1 MVILGGNTYNQI
13 LEAMKTNRTNRIIKI
28 AGNTLEIYT
37 EPCRDYDGQFY
48 YIRRITPSGREYM
61 NTLYT
66 EDNLTECSDAE
77 IVNKY
82 ENQIEII
89 TV

>member
-1 MVILGGNTYNQI
+1 
-13 LEAMKTNRTNRIIKI
+13 MKTNRIIKI
-28 AGNTLEIYT
+28 AGNTLEINT
-37 EPCRDYDGQFY
+37 EPCRNYNGQFY
-48 YIRRITPSGREYM
+48 YIRRITPSGSKYM

-77 IVNKY
+77 IVDKY

>member
-1 MVILGGNTYNQI
+1 MG
-13 LEAMKTNRTNRIIKI
+13 TNRIIKV

-48 YIRRITPSGREYM
+48 YIRHINPYGMECM
-61 NTLYT
+61 NALYT

-77 IVNKY
+77 IVDKY

>member
-1 MVILGGNTYNQI
+1 MG
-13 LEAMKTNRTNRIIKI
+13 TNRIIKV

-48 YIRRITPSGREYM
+48 YIRRINPYGMEYM
-61 NTLYT
+61 NALYT

-77 IVNKY
+77 IIDKY

>member
-1 MVILGGNTYNQI
+1 M
-13 LEAMKTNRTNRIIKI
+13 EENRIIKV

-48 YIRRITPSGREYM
+48 YIRRIDPFGMECM
-61 NTLYT
+61 NALYT
-66 EDNLTECSDAE
+66 EDNLMECSDRE
-77 IVNKY
+77 IIYKY

-89 TV
+89 TI

>member
-1 MVILGGNTYNQI
+1 
-13 LEAMKTNRTNRIIKI
+13 MKTNRIIKV

-48 YIRRITPSGREYM
+48 YIRRINPFGMEHM
-61 NTLYT
+61 NALYT
-66 EDNLTECSDAE
+66 EDNLTKCSDSE

-82 ENQIEII
+82 ESQIEII

>member
-1 MVILGGNTYNQI
+1 MG
-13 LEAMKTNRTNRIIKI
+13 TNRIIKV
-28 AGNTLEIYT
+28 AGNTLEIYI

-48 YIRRITPSGREYM
+48 YIRRVDPLGKECM
-61 NTLYT
+61 NALYT
-66 EDNLTECSDAE
+66 EDNLIECSDAE
-77 IVNKY
+77 IVDKY

>member
-1 MVILGGNTYNQI
+1 
-13 LEAMKTNRTNRIIKI
+13 MKTNRIIKV

-37 EPCRDYDGQFY
+37 EPYRDYDGQFY
-48 YIRRITPSGREYM
+48 YIRRITPFGREYM
-61 NTLYT
+61 NALYT
-66 EDNLTECSDAE
+66 EDNLTECSDTE
-77 IVNKY
+77 IVDKY

>member
-1 MVILGGNTYNQI
+1 
-13 LEAMKTNRTNRIIKI
+13 
-28 AGNTLEIYT
+28 
-37 EPCRDYDGQFY
+37 
-48 YIRRITPSGREYM
+48 M

-66 EDNLTECSDAE
+66 EDNLTEYSDAE
-77 IVNKY
+77 IVEKY

>member
-1 MVILGGNTYNQI
+1 
-13 LEAMKTNRTNRIIKI
+13 MKTNRIIKV

-48 YIRRITPSGREYM
+48 YIRRITPFGREYM

-66 EDNLTECSDAE
+66 EDNLTEYSDAE
-77 IVNKY
+77 IIDKY

-89 TV
+89 TI

>member
-1 MVILGGNTYNQI
+1 MG
-13 LEAMKTNRTNRIIKI
+13 TNRIIKV
-28 AGNTLEIYT
+28 AGSTLEIYT

-48 YIRRITPSGREYM
+48 YIRRINLYGMECM
-61 NTLYT
+61 NVLYT

-77 IVNKY
+77 IIDKY

>member
-1 MVILGGNTYNQI
+1 MVILGGNTYSQS
-13 LEAMKTNRTNRIIKI
+13 LKTIKTNRIIKV

-48 YIRRITPSGREYM
+48 YIRRITPSGRESM

-66 EDNLTECSDAE
+66 EDNLIEYSDAE
-77 IVNKY
+77 IIDKY

>member
-1 MVILGGNTYNQI
+1 
-13 LEAMKTNRTNRIIKI
+13 MKTNRIIKV

-48 YIRRITPSGREYM
+48 YIRRITPSGRESM

-66 EDNLTECSDAE
+66 EDNLTEYSDAE
-77 IVNKY
+77 IVEKY

>member
-1 MVILGGNTYNQI
+1 
-13 LEAMKTNRTNRIIKI
+13 MKTNRIIKV
-28 AGNTLEIYT
+28 AGNTLEIYI

-48 YIRRITPSGREYM
+48 YIRRITPSGMESM

-77 IVNKY
+77 IVEKY

>member
-1 MVILGGNTYNQI
+1 M
-13 LEAMKTNRTNRIIKI
+13 EANRIIKV

-48 YIRRITPSGREYM
+48 YIRRINPYGMECM
-61 NTLYT
+61 NVLYT

-77 IVNKY
+77 IIDKY

>member
-1 MVILGGNTYNQI
+1 
-13 LEAMKTNRTNRIIKI
+13 MKTNRIIKV

-48 YIRRITPSGREYM
+48 YIRRITPSGKECM

-66 EDNLTECSDAE
+66 EDNLMECSDRE
-77 IVNKY
+77 IIYKY
-82 ENQIEII
+82 ESQIEII
-89 TV
+89 TI

>member
-1 MVILGGNTYNQI
+1 MG
-13 LEAMKTNRTNRIIKI
+13 TNRIIKV

-48 YIRRITPSGREYM
+48 YIRRVDPFGKEYM
-61 NTLYT
+61 NALYT
-66 EDNLTECSDAE
+66 EDNLIECSDAE
-77 IVNKY
+77 IVDKY

>member
-1 MVILGGNTYNQI
+1 
-13 LEAMKTNRTNRIIKI
+13 MKINRIIKI

-48 YIRRITPSGREYM
+48 YIRRITPSGRKYM

-66 EDNLTECSDAE
+66 EDNLTECSDTE
-77 IVNKY
+77 IVDKY